1 MDDKT
6 TGVGNERGLGA
17 ERTSGRGDE
26 SISGRAPEGRPA
38 QPATRVEDRMT
49 GGASGTRTT
58 AAPRVRD
65 AAPEERTE
73 EIRAEIEQT
82 RGEMSETVNAI
93 QERLR
98 PRNIASNAA
107 ESVRHAASDKARDLA
122 DSEVVRG
129 MRANPIPTAMIGVG
143 IAGAAWM
150 AFSRG
155 ESRPRP
161 RDYMRRR
168 DWRTAPGYREEDN
181 YYRGFSGRS
190 GYDTASTYTPGMA
203 YDADRD
209 YESGYNT
216 AEYAGRRHETGELT
230 EGMEDVRQRA
240 RRSAYRAQSQ
250 LQRTWNENP
259 LLIAAASAVIG
270 ALVGLA
276 IPETERENRM
286 MGEARDN
293 VVEGVQQMA
302 KETAK
307 KVQNAA
313 ATAATSA
320 VGLTSDQPPSE
331 QPQSEPGPANQKQ
344 PGKNPSSGRN
354 S

>member
-6 TGVGNERGLGA
+6 TGVGDERGLGA

-49 GGASGTRTT
+49 GGASGTRIT

-65 AAPEERTE
+65 TAPEERTE

-129 MRANPIPTAMIGVG
+129 MRANPVPTAMIGIG

-150 AFSRG
+150 AFNRG
-155 ESRPRP
+155 ESRPRR
-161 RDYMRRR
+161 RDSMRR

-181 YYRGFSGRS
+181 YSRGFSGRDA
-190 GYDTASTYTPGMA
+190 YDTASTYTPGLA

-216 AEYAGRRHETGELT
+216 AEYAGRRYETGELSG
-230 EGMEDVRQRA
+230 GMEDVRQRA

-250 LQRTWNENP
+250 LQRTWNDNP

-276 IPETERENRM
+276 VPETERENRI

-293 VVEGVQQMA
+293 MVEGVQQMA

-307 KVQNAA
+307 KVQDAA

-320 VGLTSDQPPSE
+320 VGLTSEQQPSE
-331 QPQSEPGPANQKQ
+331 QPQSEPRPANQKQ
-344 PGKNPSSGRN
+344 AGKDPSGRN
-354 S
+354 Q

>member
-6 TGVGNERGLGA
+6 TGVGGERGLGA

-38 QPATRVEDRMT
+38 QPATRLEDRMT

-58 AAPRVRD
+58 AAPRLRD
-65 AAPEERTE
+65 TAPEERTE

-129 MRANPIPTAMIGVG
+129 MRANPIPSAMIGIG

-150 AFSRG
+150 AFNRG
-155 ESRPRP
+155 ESRPRR
-161 RDYMRRR
+161 RDDMRR

-181 YYRGFSGRS
+181 YYRGFSGRGVS
-190 GYDTASTYTPGMA
+190 DTASTYTPGLA

-209 YESGYNT
+209 YESGYKT
-216 AEYAGRRHETGELT
+216 AEYAGRRYETGELS

-250 LQRTWNENP
+250 LQRTWNDNP
-259 LLIAAASAVIG
+259 LLFAAASAVIG

-276 IPETERENRM
+276 VPETERENRI

-293 VVEGVQQMA
+293 MVEGVQQMA

-320 VGLTSDQPPSE
+320 VGLTSDQQSSEPS
-331 QPQSEPGPANQKQ
+331 QSEPRPANQKQ
-344 PGKNPSSGRN
+344 PGKD
-354 S
+354 